1 VTDLR
6 ARAAAILAAADPSEK
21 AALTRVLAV
30 DWRAGRVSPPG
41 EAVPSLPHRPGRP
54 AKPVLAPPREVPKRK
69 IGPGVEGRAAL
80 LHAVA
85 HIELNAIDLAADM
98 LARFAGPDLP
108 LEFAGDWL
116 GVAADEAEH
125 FTLLCARLRALG
137 AAFGDMKAHDG
148 LWQAAE
154 RTSHDLLARLAVVP
168 MVLEARGLDVTPV
181 MIAKLRKVGD
191 DESADVLERIYRD
204 EIGHVAVGVR
214 WFRHLCN
221 ARGLDEARTWRALV
235 RQYCDGALK
244 PPFNA
249 PARERAGLPESFYLS

>member
-1 VTDLR
+1 MTDLR
-6 ARAAAILAAADPSEK
+6 ARAATILAAADPAEK
-21 AALTRVLAV
+21 VALTRTLAG
-30 DWRAGRVSPPG
+30 DWRAGGVAPPG
-41 EAVPSLPHRPGRP
+41 RDAPTLPPRPGRP
-54 AKPVLAPPREVPKRK
+54 ARPILAPPREVPKRK
-69 IGPGVEGRAAL
+69 ITADPHGRAAL

-85 HIELNAIDLAADM
+85 HIELNAIDLAVDM

-108 LEFAGDWL
+108 QEFAGDWL

-125 FTLLCARLRALG
+125 FTLLCGRLRALG
-137 AAFGDMKAHDG
+137 ACYGDMKAHDG

-181 MIAKLRKVGD
+181 MIAKLRKIGD
-191 DESADVLERIYRD
+191 GESADVLDRIYRD

-221 ARGLDEARTWRALV
+221 ERGLEAAASWRALV
-235 RQYCDGALK
+235 RKYCDGALK

-249 PARERAGLPESFYLS
+249 PARERAGLPETFYLG